1 MKTKHTGTYTSNIF
15 YSERAIKRK
24 QKESKKFQKNYNSKC
39 GKCITTIVSKE
50 EMAKI
55 LNELGV

>member
-1 MKTKHTGTYTSNIF
+1 MKTKHTGTHTGSMF
-15 YSERAIKRK
+15 YSERAIRRK
-24 QKESKKFQKNYNSKC
+24 QKENKKFQKNYNSKC
-39 GKCITTIVSKE
+39 GKCTTTIVSKE